1 VTSALALDDR
11 GHGPALVLLHGLA
24 TTRLIWRRVV
34 PLLGDGRRLLAVDVP
49 GFGES
54 PPAGPGFELDS
65 VAACIDDGLAEAG
78 VTGDYDLVGHS
89 MGGALAVALA
99 ALRPGRVRRLVL
111 CAPAGLRA
119 TPGWAARGVAPVAE
133 QAIRLRRALAP
144 LADPPWGR
152 RLLLGWGVVDATAIA
167 PSEVRAMVGAS
178 RGASRIAPALA
189 QVASAD
195 LRDALARL
203 PAPVGAIWGEGD
215 RVISPARADVLRSVR
230 PEAPV
235 EVVRDAGHIAMME
248 RPEAFAAAVERVLQT
263 LSTP

>member
-1 VTSALALDDR
+1 MNELAFDDR
-11 GHGPALVLLHGLA
+11 GDGPPLVLLHGLA

-34 PLLGDGRRLLAVDVP
+34 PLLGDERRLLAVDVP

-65 VAACIDDGLAEAG
+65 VAASIDDGLAAAG
-78 VTGDYDLVGHS
+78 VAGSYDLVGHS

-111 CAPAGLRA
+111 CAPAGLRPA
-119 TPGWAARGVAPVAE
+119 PMWAARGVAPLAE
-133 QAIRLRRALAP
+133 GAIRLRRAAAG

-152 RLLLGWGVVDATAIA
+152 RLLLGWGVVDAAAIA

-189 QVASAD
+189 RVASAD
-195 LRDALARL
+195 LREALAQL
-203 PAPVGAIWGEGD
+203 PAPVGAIWGDGD

-235 EVVRDAGHIAMME
+235 ELIGEAGHIAMME
-248 RPEAFAAAVERVLQT
+248 RPEAFAETLERVLAK
-263 LSTP
+263 LSIP

>member
-1 VTSALALDDR
+1 MTLALDDR
-11 GHGPALVLLHGLA
+11 GDGPPLVLLHGLA

-34 PLLGDGRRLLAVDVP
+34 PLLGEERRMLAVDVP

-54 PPAGPGFELDS
+54 PPAGPGFDLDS
-65 VAACIDDGLAEAG
+65 VAARIDDGLLSAG
-78 VTGDYDLVGHS
+78 VTDGYDLVGHS

-119 TPGWAARGVAPVAE
+119 TPGWAARGFAPLAE
-133 QAIRLRRALAP
+133 QAIRLRRAAAP

-152 RLLLGWGVVDATAIA
+152 RLLLGWGVIDATAIA
-167 PSEVRAMVGAS
+167 PSEARAMVGAS
-178 RGASRIAPALA
+178 RGATRIAPALA

-195 LRDALARL
+195 LSSVLAEL
-203 PAPVGAIWGEGD
+203 PVPVGAVWGDGD

-235 EVVRDAGHIAMME
+235 ELVSGAGHIAMME
-248 RPEAFAAAVERVLQT
+248 RPEAFACALECVLER
-263 LSTP
+263 LSSR